1 MSVKFCFYLLS
12 WLHLKGN
19 NARDKTRINDN
30 GFIMTN
36 IYMSQ
41 LIVTEKQ
48 KGKHAFIGI
57 KLYKIQLCMPYV
69 LRLEIKSSNCSFIN
83 IPSPHFSRF
92 CFSLK
97 FH

>member
-1 MSVKFCFYLLS
+1 MSVKFCFIILP

-41 LIVTEKQ
+41 LIVTGKQ

-57 KLYKIQLCMPYV
+57 KLYKIQLCMIYV
-69 LRLEIKSSNCSFIN
+69 LRL
-83 IPSPHFSRF
+83 
-92 CFSLK
+92 
-97 FH
+97 